1 MKQNFTSEARKAI
14 EAAGRTARYCRQN
27 YIGTEHLLV
36 GLLTAVQGTA
46 AYVLQDAGVTKEKL
60 MQLIDSLI
68 TPQSSV
74 ALMDDAEYSPR
85 AESALRDAVRLAD
98 QFRSDEPGTEH
109 ILLALL
115 SDNECVAAKLLHTM
129 GIDLRKLYADTIA
142 AMGEEGTI
150 DEKTFAKVKASG
162 QGENGGSALEKYG
175 RDLTSQAEQGLL
187 DPVIGRE
194 SEIGRVMQ
202 ILSRRTKNNPCL
214 IGEPGVGKTAIVE
227 GLAQRIAWGIV
238 PEEMRDKRLIMLD
251 MSGMVAGTKYR
262 GEFEERIKNVV
273 KEVSES
279 SNILLFVDE
288 LHTMIGAGGAEGA
301 LDASNILKPS
311 LSRGEIQMIG
321 ATTIDEYR
329 KYIEKDAALERRF
342 QPVQVEE
349 PTKAEALEILKGL
362 RPYYESHHGVE
373 ITDEALAAAVNL
385 SERYVNDRSLPD
397 KAIDLI
403 DEAASKV
410 RLGNFKGTG
419 RLVELRQ
426 KMMELREL
434 KERAIVEGN
443 LESARAYRDEEKV
456 VKERSDELMKK
467 MGEGGRKG
475 PLSVDENSVAEVVSG
490 WTKIPVAK
498 LAEAESRRLARLER
512 QLHKRVIGQDE
523 AIRAVAGAVKRG
535 RVGIKNPNRPTGSF
549 LFLGPTGVGKTE
561 LSKAVAEAVFGSEQN
576 LIRVDMSEYMEKYS
590 VSKMIGS
597 PPGYVGYDEGG
608 QLSEQ
613 VRRHPYSVIL
623 FDEIEKAH
631 PDVFNILLQV
641 LDEGHITDSHGRKVD
656 FKNTCI
662 IMTSNAGAQS
672 IVEPKRLGFGAGDD
686 EKADYERMKSGVM
699 SEVRRIFKPE
709 FLNRIDEIIVF
720 HMLNKKEVEQI
731 VGLMTKELTDRAKS
745 EMNIDLKI
753 TASVKKQIA
762 EAGFSPKYGARPLR
776 RKIQEK
782 IENPLS
788 DMILTG
794 EVREGGEVT
803 VRVIKGE
810 ITFASSKE

>member
-27 YIGTEHLLV
+27 YIGTEHLLA
-36 GLLTAVQGTA
+36 GLLVAVQGTA

-68 TPQSSV
+68 TPQGSV
-74 ALMDDAEYSPR
+74 AVMDDAEYSPR
-85 AESALRDAVRLAD
+85 AESALREAVRLAD
-98 QFRSDEPGTEH
+98 QLHSDEPGTEH

-115 SDNECVAAKLLHTM
+115 TDSECVAAKLLHTM

-150 DEKTFAKVKASG
+150 DEKTFAKAMAPK
-162 QGENGGSALEKYG
+162 QGENGGSSLEKYG
-175 RDLTSQAEQGLL
+175 RDLTSQAEQGML

-238 PEEMRDKRLIMLD
+238 PEQMRDKRLIMLD

-279 SNILLFVDE
+279 SNIILFVDE

-362 RPYYESHHGVE
+362 RPYYESHHGVA
-373 ITDEALAAAVNL
+373 ITDEALAASVNL

-410 RLGNFKGTG
+410 RLGNFKGTD

-426 KMMELREL
+426 KIMELGEL
-434 KERAIVEGN
+434 KERAIVDGD
-443 LESARAYRDEEKV
+443 LVSARAYRDEEKA
-456 VKERSDELMKK
+456 VKEKSDELMKK

-475 PLSVDENSVAEVVSG
+475 PLTVDENAVAEVVSG
-490 WTKIPVAK
+490 WTKIPVAR

-608 QLSEQ
+608 QLSE
-613 VRRHPYSVIL
+613 
-623 FDEIEKAH
+623 
-631 PDVFNILLQV
+631 LLQV

-753 TASVKKQIA
+753 TSSVKKQIA

-788 DMILTG
+788 DMILNG

-803 VRVIKGE
+803 VRVVKGE
-810 ITFASSKE
+810 ITFASSEE

>member
-1 MKQNFTSEARKAI
+1 MKQDFTAEARKAI
-14 EAAGRTARYCRQN
+14 EAAKRAARFCRQN
-27 YIGTEHLLV
+27 YIGTEHLLA
-36 GLLTAVQGTA
+36 GLLTATEGTA
-46 AYVLQDAGVTKEKL
+46 AYVLEDAGVTKDKL
-60 MQLIDSLI
+60 MKLIDTLI
-68 TPQSSV
+68 TPQGNT
-74 ALMDDAEYSPR
+74 ALMDNAEYSPR
-85 AESALRDAVRLAD
+85 AESALHEAVRIAGQLH
-98 QFRSDEPGTEH
+98 SDEPGTEH

-115 SDNECVAAKLLHTM
+115 RDNECVAAKLLHTM
-129 GIDLRKLYADTIA
+129 GVDIRKLYADTIA

-150 DEKTFAKVKASG
+150 DEKTFANVRTAQQTEQSG
-162 QGENGGSALEKYG
+162 SSLERYG

-194 SEIGRVMQ
+194 AEIARVMQ

-227 GLAQRIAWGIV
+227 GLAERIAWGIV
-238 PEEMRDKRLIMLD
+238 PEQMRNKRVVMLD
-251 MSGMVAGTKYR
+251 LSGMVAGTKYR

-273 KEVSES
+273 KEVSDD
-279 SNILLFVDE
+279 SNILLFIDE

-311 LSRGEIQMIG
+311 LSRGEIQVIG

-349 PTKAEALEILKGL
+349 STKEEAFEILKGL
-362 RPYYESHHGVE
+362 RPYYESHHDVS
-373 ITDEALAAAVNL
+373 ITDDALWAAVNL
-385 SERYVNDRSLPD
+385 SERYINERALPD

-403 DEAASKV
+403 DEAASKT
-410 RLGNFKGTG
+410 RLGSFKGTG
-419 RLVELRQ
+419 KLVELRQ
-426 KMMELREL
+426 KIMELGGL
-434 KERAIVEGN
+434 KERAIVDGDMET
-443 LESARAYRDEEKV
+443 ARAIREEEKAA
-456 VKERSDELMKK
+456 KEKSNELMKQ
-467 MGEGGRKG
+467 MGDGLRKTN
-475 PLSVDENSVAEVVSG
+475 LTVDENSVAEVVAD
-490 WTKIPVAK
+490 WTKIPVAR
-498 LAEAESRRLARLER
+498 LAESESRRLARLER

-523 AIRAVAGAVKRG
+523 AIHAVASAVKRG

-672 IVEPKRLGFGAGDD
+672 IVEPKRLGFSAKDD

-709 FLNRIDEIIVF
+709 FLNRIDEILVF

-731 VGLMTKELTDRAKS
+731 VGLMAKELIDRAAA
-745 EMNIDLKI
+745 EMDIDLKI

-794 EVREGGEVT
+794 EISRGDEVT
-803 VRVIKGE
+803 VRVTKGE
-810 ITFASSKE
+810 ITFASSHK

>member
-1 MKQNFTSEARKAI
+1 MSNYTENAQKALDL
-14 EAAGRTARYCRQN
+14 AARTAQRLKHRFIGSEHILCGLILEGEGVAAKVLSWAHVEESSVESLIDKFVSDNSRIQISERGGYTPSAAHILEMSAAEAEHFQSEK
-27 YIGTEHLLV
+27 IGTEHLL
-36 GLLTAVQGTA
+36 
-46 AYVLQDAGVTKEKL
+46 
-60 MQLIDSLI
+60 I
-68 TPQSSV
+68 
-74 ALMDDAEYSPR
+74 
-85 AESALRDAVRLAD
+85 
-98 QFRSDEPGTEH
+98 
-109 ILLALL
+109 ALL
-115 SDNECVAAKLLHTM
+115 KNQDCIATRILNTIGVNGQRLYNEILNII
-129 GIDLRKLYADTIA
+129 GEDLPENREVL
-142 AMGEEGTI
+142 
-150 DEKTFAKVKASG
+150 
-162 QGENGGSALEKYG
+162 ENGRKQESVTPTLDQHS
-175 RDLTSQAEQGLL
+175 RDLTEMAYEDRL
-187 DPVIGRE
+187 DPVIGRKD
-194 SEIGRVMQ
+194 EINRVIQ

-238 PEEMRDKRLIMLD
+238 PEQMRDKRLIMLD
-251 MSGMVAGTKYR
+251 LSGMVAGTKYR

-279 SNILLFVDE
+279 SNILLFIDE

-349 PTKAEALEILKGL
+349 PTRAEALEILKGL
-362 RPYYESHHGVE
+362 RPYYESHHGVS

-403 DEAASKV
+403 DEAASKI
-410 RLGNFKGTG
+410 RLGSFKGTG

-426 KMMELREL
+426 KMMELGEL
-434 KERAIVEGN
+434 KERAIVDGN
-443 LESARAYRDEEKV
+443 LEAARAYREEEKAL
-456 VKERSDELMKK
+456 KEKSGELMKK
-467 MGEGGRKG
+467 MGDGERKG
-475 PLSVDENSVAEVVSG
+475 ALTVDENSVAEVVSD
-490 WTKIPVAK
+490 WTKIPVAR

-523 AIRAVAGAVKRG
+523 AINAVAGAVKRG

-576 LIRVDMSEYMEKYS
+576 MIRVDMSEYMEKYS

-672 IVEPKRLGFGAGDD
+672 IVEPKRLGFGAGAD

-731 VGLMTKELTDRAKS
+731 VGLMTKELSDRAKS

-753 TASVKKQIA
+753 TATVKKQIA

-788 DMILTG
+788 DMILNG
-794 EVREGGEVT
+794 ELREGDEVT
-803 VRVIKGE
+803 VRVLKGE
-810 ITFASSKE
+810 ITFATSQK

>member
-1 MKQNFTSEARKAI
+1 MKQDFTSEARKAI
-14 EAAGRTARYCRQN
+14 EAAKRAARFCRQN
-27 YIGTEHLLV
+27 YIGTEHLLA
-36 GLLTAVQGTA
+36 GLLTATEGTA
-46 AYVLQDAGVTKEKL
+46 AYVLEDAGVTKDKL
-60 MQLIDSLI
+60 MNLIDTLI
-68 TPQSSV
+68 TPQGNI
-74 ALMDDAEYSPR
+74 ALMDNAEYSPR
-85 AESALRDAVRLAD
+85 AESALHEAVRIAGQLH
-98 QFRSDEPGTEH
+98 SDEPGTEH

-115 SDNECVAAKLLHTM
+115 RDNECVAAKLLHTM
-129 GIDLRKLYADTIA
+129 GVDIRKLYADTIA

-150 DEKTFAKVKASG
+150 DEKTFASVKTAQQAEQSG
-162 QGENGGSALEKYG
+162 SSLERYG
-175 RDLTSQAEQGLL
+175 RDLTSQAEMGLL

-194 SEIGRVMQ
+194 AEIARVMQ

-227 GLAQRIAWGIV
+227 GLAERIAWGIV
-238 PEEMRDKRLIMLD
+238 PEQMRNKRVVMLD
-251 MSGMVAGTKYR
+251 LSGMVAGTKYR

-273 KEVSES
+273 KEVSDD
-279 SNILLFVDE
+279 SNILLFIDE

-311 LSRGEIQMIG
+311 LSRGEIQIIG

-349 PTKAEALEILKGL
+349 ATKEEAFEILKGL
-362 RPYYESHHGVE
+362 RPYYESHHDVS
-373 ITDEALAAAVNL
+373 ITDDALWAAVNL
-385 SERYVNDRSLPD
+385 SERYINDRALPD

-403 DEAASKV
+403 DEAASKT
-410 RLGNFKGTG
+410 RLGSFKGTG
-419 RLVELRQ
+419 KLVELRQ
-426 KMMELREL
+426 KIMELGGL
-434 KERAIVEGN
+434 KERAIVAGDMET
-443 LESARAYRDEEKV
+443 ARAIREEEKAA
-456 VKERSDELMKK
+456 KEKSNELMKQ
-467 MGEGGRKG
+467 MGDGLRKTN
-475 PLSVDENSVAEVVSG
+475 LTVDENSVAEVVAD
-490 WTKIPVAK
+490 WTKIPVAR
-498 LAEAESRRLARLER
+498 LAESESRRLTRLER

-523 AIRAVAGAVKRG
+523 AIHAVASAVKRG

-672 IVEPKRLGFGAGDD
+672 IVEPKRLGFSAKDD

-709 FLNRIDEIIVF
+709 FLNRIDEILVF

-731 VGLMTKELTDRAKS
+731 VGLMAKELIDRAAA
-745 EMNIDLKI
+745 EMDIDLKI

-794 EVREGGEVT
+794 EISRGDEVT
-803 VRVIKGE
+803 VRVTKGE
-810 ITFASSKE
+810 ITFASSHK

>member
-1 MKQNFTSEARKAI
+1 MKQDFTSEARKAI
-14 EAAGRTARYCRQN
+14 EAAKRAARFCRQN
-27 YIGTEHLLV
+27 YIGTEHLLA
-36 GLLTAVQGTA
+36 GLLTATEGTA
-46 AYVLQDAGVTKEKL
+46 AYVLEDAGVTKDKL
-60 MQLIDSLI
+60 MNLIDTLI
-68 TPQSSV
+68 TPQGNI
-74 ALMDDAEYSPR
+74 ALMDNAEYSPR
-85 AESALRDAVRLAD
+85 AESALHEAVRIAGQLH
-98 QFRSDEPGTEH
+98 SDEPGTEH

-115 SDNECVAAKLLHTM
+115 RDNECVAAKLLHTM
-129 GIDLRKLYADTIA
+129 GVDIRKLYADTIA

-150 DEKTFAKVKASG
+150 DEKTFASVKTTQQAEQSG
-162 QGENGGSALEKYG
+162 SSLERYG
-175 RDLTSQAEQGLL
+175 RDLTSQAEMGLL

-194 SEIGRVMQ
+194 AEIARVMQ

-227 GLAQRIAWGIV
+227 GLAERIAWGIV
-238 PEEMRDKRLIMLD
+238 PEQMRNKRVVMLD
-251 MSGMVAGTKYR
+251 LSGMVAGTKYR

-273 KEVSES
+273 KEVSDD
-279 SNILLFVDE
+279 SNILLFIDE

-311 LSRGEIQMIG
+311 LSRGEIQIIG

-349 PTKAEALEILKGL
+349 ATKEEAFEILKGL
-362 RPYYESHHGVE
+362 RPYYESHHDVS
-373 ITDEALAAAVNL
+373 ITDDALWAAVNL
-385 SERYVNDRSLPD
+385 SERYINDRALPD

-403 DEAASKV
+403 DEAASKT
-410 RLGNFKGTG
+410 RLGSFKGTG
-419 RLVELRQ
+419 KLVELRQ
-426 KMMELREL
+426 KIMELGGL
-434 KERAIVEGN
+434 KERAIVAGDMET
-443 LESARAYRDEEKV
+443 ARAIREEEKAA
-456 VKERSDELMKK
+456 KEKSNELMKQ
-467 MGEGGRKG
+467 MGDGLRKTN
-475 PLSVDENSVAEVVSG
+475 LTVDENSVAEVVAD
-490 WTKIPVAK
+490 WTKIPVAR
-498 LAEAESRRLARLER
+498 LAESESRRLARLER

-523 AIRAVAGAVKRG
+523 AIHAVASAVKRG

-672 IVEPKRLGFGAGDD
+672 IVEPKRLGFSAKDD

-709 FLNRIDEIIVF
+709 FLNRIDEILVF

-731 VGLMTKELTDRAKS
+731 VGLMAKELIDRAAA
-745 EMNIDLKI
+745 EMDIDLKI

-794 EVREGGEVT
+794 EISRGDEVS
-803 VRVIKGE
+803 VRVTKGE
-810 ITFASSKE
+810 ITFASSHK

>member
-1 MKQNFTSEARKAI
+1 MKQDFTSEARKAI
-14 EAAGRTARYCRQN
+14 EAAKRAARLCRQN
-27 YIGTEHLLV
+27 YIGTEHLLA
-36 GLLTAVQGTA
+36 GLLTATEGTA
-46 AYVLQDAGVTKEKL
+46 AYVLEDAGVTKDKL
-60 MQLIDSLI
+60 MKLIDTLI
-68 TPQSSV
+68 TPQGNT
-74 ALMDDAEYSPR
+74 ALMDNAEYSPR
-85 AESALRDAVRLAD
+85 AESALHEAVRIAGQLH
-98 QFRSDEPGTEH
+98 SDEPGTEH

-115 SDNECVAAKLLHTM
+115 RDNECVAAKLLHTM
-129 GIDLRKLYADTIA
+129 GVDIRKLYADTIA

-150 DEKTFAKVKASG
+150 DEKTFANVRTAQQTEQSG
-162 QGENGGSALEKYG
+162 SSLERYG
-175 RDLTSQAEQGLL
+175 RDLTSQAEQGFL

-194 SEIGRVMQ
+194 AEIARVMQ

-227 GLAQRIAWGIV
+227 GLAERIAWGIV
-238 PEEMRDKRLIMLD
+238 PEQMRNKRVIMLD
-251 MSGMVAGTKYR
+251 LSGMVAGTKYR

-273 KEVSES
+273 KEVSDD
-279 SNILLFVDE
+279 SNILLFIDE

-311 LSRGEIQMIG
+311 LSRGEIQVIG

-349 PTKAEALEILKGL
+349 STKEEAFEILKGL
-362 RPYYESHHGVE
+362 RPYYESHHDVS
-373 ITDEALAAAVNL
+373 ITDDALWAAVNL
-385 SERYVNDRSLPD
+385 SERYINDRALPD

-403 DEAASKV
+403 DEAASKT
-410 RLGNFKGTG
+410 RLGSFKGTG
-419 RLVELRQ
+419 KLVELRQ
-426 KMMELREL
+426 KIMELGGL
-434 KERAIVEGN
+434 KERAIVAGDMET
-443 LESARAYRDEEKV
+443 ARAIREEEKAA
-456 VKERSDELMKK
+456 KEKSNELMKQ
-467 MGEGGRKG
+467 MGDGLRKTN
-475 PLSVDENSVAEVVSG
+475 LTVDENSVAEVVAD
-490 WTKIPVAK
+490 WTKIPVAR
-498 LAEAESRRLARLER
+498 LAESESRRLARLER

-523 AIRAVAGAVKRG
+523 AIHAVASAVKRG

-672 IVEPKRLGFGAGDD
+672 IVEPKRLGFSAKDD

-709 FLNRIDEIIVF
+709 FLNRIDEILVF

-731 VGLMTKELTDRAKS
+731 VGLMAKELIDRAAA
-745 EMNIDLKI
+745 EMDIDLKI

-794 EVREGGEVT
+794 EISRGDEVT
-803 VRVIKGE
+803 VRVTKGE
-810 ITFASSKE
+810 ITFASSHK